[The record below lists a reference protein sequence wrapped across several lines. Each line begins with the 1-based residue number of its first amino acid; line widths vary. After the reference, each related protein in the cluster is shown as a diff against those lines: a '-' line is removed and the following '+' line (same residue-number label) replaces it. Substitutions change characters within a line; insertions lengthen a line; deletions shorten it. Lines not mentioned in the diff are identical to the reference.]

1 MGALTLSNN
10 RRRYFGPVVWQEFLA
25 VSTGTADAMTFTD
38 IRCGVG
44 SSGTDGFNR
53 AFFLSST
60 PINTGASNAQIVP
73 NSTVT
78 DTRVTPNG
86 QSQLAVAMAGGA
98 NTDRH
103 TILLATW

>member
-10 RRRYFGPVVWQEFLA
+10 RRRYFGPVAWQEYLA
-25 VSTGTADAMTFTD
+25 VSTGTADAITFTD

-44 SSGTDGFNR
+44 SSGPDGFNR

-60 PINTGASNAQIVP
+60 PVNAGAQNAQLVP
-73 NSTVT
+73 NTTVT
-78 DTRVTPNG
+78 VAG
-86 QSQLAVAMAGGA
+86 QSAFGAAMAGGA